1 MRARWF
7 GLVTLLLLAPA
18 AQARA
23 QDIVAD
29 VEYFGGKEQFED
41 KQKGI
46 LVLSAEGIKFAE
58 KNGDKVFEIPMKTIT
73 QVERS
78 TDIRDA
84 SVGKK
89 LLFGS
94 LAGSRKQEFL
104 TISTETESTA
114 EAVVF
119 KLKQN
124 TGAAA
129 LAKINFYRKK
139 AGMQVA
145 DDSAAGT
152 ATKSNPQP
160 PR

>member
-1 MRARWF
+1 MRAWCIAL
-7 GLVTLLLLAPA
+7 LVATTVLSSTKLY
-18 AQARA
+18 A
-23 QDIVAD
+23 QDIVPD
-29 VEYFGGKEQFED
+29 VEYFTGKEGFAE
-41 KQKGI
+41 KKKGI
-46 LVLSAEGIKFAE
+46 LVLSADGVKFAE
-58 KNGDKVFEIPMKTIT
+58 KNGDKIFDIPMAAIT

-78 TDIRDA
+78 TDIRDP

-94 LAGSRKQEFL
+94 LAGSRKQEFV

-114 EAVVF
+114 EAITF

-129 LAKINFYRKK
+129 VAKINFYRKK
-139 AGMQVA
+139 AGAAVA
-145 DDSAAGT
+145 DDST
-152 ATKSNPQP
+152 SSTTTKSNPQP

>member
-1 MRARWF
+1 MRARWL
-7 GLVTLLLLAPA
+7 GIVPLLVLAPA
-18 AQARA
+18 VRAHA

-29 VEYFGGKEQFED
+29 VEYFGGKEKFDD

-46 LVLSAEGIKFAE
+46 LVLSAEGIRFAE

-129 LAKINFYRKK
+129 VAKINFYRKK
-139 AGMQVA
+139 AGMTVA
-145 DDSAAGT
+145 DDSTSAT
-152 ATKSNPQP
+152 TKSNPQP

>member
-1 MRARWF
+1 MA
-7 GLVTLLLLAPA
+7 
-18 AQARA
+18 
-23 QDIVAD
+23 
-29 VEYFGGKEQFED
+29 
-41 KQKGI
+41 
-46 LVLSAEGIKFAE
+46 
-58 KNGDKVFEIPMKTIT
+58 TIT

-78 TDIRDA
+78 TDIRDP

-94 LAGSRKQEFL
+94 LAGSRKQEFV

-114 EAVVF
+114 EAIIF

-129 LAKINFYRKK
+129 VAKINFYRKK
-139 AGMQVA
+139 AGATVA
-145 DDSAAGT
+145 DDSSSST
-152 ATKSNPQP
+152 TTKSNPQP

>member
-7 GLVTLLLLAPA
+7 GFVTLLLLAPTA
-18 AQARA
+18 KAYA
-23 QDIVAD
+23 QDIITD
-29 VEYFGGKEQFED
+29 VEYFGGKEKFDD

-58 KNGDKVFEIPMKTIT
+58 KNGDKVFEIPMKAIT

-129 LAKINFYRKK
+129 VAKINFYRKK
-139 AGMQVA
+139 AGMQVT
-145 DDSAAGT
+145 DDSAAGS

>member
-7 GLVTLLLLAPA
+7 GVVTLLLLVPA
-18 AQARA
+18 ARAYA

-29 VEYFGGKEQFED
+29 VEYFGGREKFDD

-46 LVLSAEGIKFAE
+46 LVLSAEGIRFAE

-104 TISTETESTA
+104 TIPTETESTA
-114 EAVVF
+114 EAIVF

-129 LAKINFYRKK
+129 VAKINFYRKK
-139 AGMQVA
+139 AGA
-145 DDSAAGT
+145 TIPDAPDSAST
-152 ATKSNPQP
+152 RSNPQP

>member
-1 MRARWF
+1 MRLLPLA
-7 GLVTLLLLAPA
+7 TLLLVTATAAPRLA
-18 AQARA
+18 A

-29 VEYFGGKEQFED
+29 VEYFTGKGGFEE
-41 KQKGI
+41 KQKGM
-46 LVLSAEGIKFAE
+46 LVLSAEGIKFAD
-58 KNGDKVFEIPMKTIT
+58 KNGGQIFDIPMVTIT

-104 TISTETESTA
+104 TITTESESTA

-139 AGMQVA
+139 AGA
-145 DDSAAGT
+145 TIPDAPDSAST
-152 ATKSNPQP
+152 RSNPQP

>member
-7 GLVTLLLLAPA
+7 GVMTLLLLAPA
-18 AQARA
+18 ARAYA
-23 QDIVAD
+23 QDIVTD
-29 VEYFGGKEQFED
+29 VEYFGGKEKFDD

-58 KNGDKVFEIPMKTIT
+58 KNGDKVFEIPMTTMT

-114 EAVVF
+114 EAIVF

-139 AGMQVA
+139 AGMTVA
-145 DDSAAGT
+145 DDSSSAAT
-152 ATKSNPQP
+152 RSNPQP